1 MLETI
6 LNILFIISFVVL
18 IVLEAFVM
26 VDRKRNVD
34 VNEELKKFL
43 IKMSKSENCKINFFI
58 TSDKSDKHKKTTMI
72 DE

>member
-1 MLETI
+1 LDTV
-6 LNILFIISFVVL
+6 LNFLFIISFVAL

-26 VDRKRNVD
+26 VDRRRNID

-58 TSDKSDKHKKTTMI
+58 TSDKHEKTTRI
-72 DE
+72 DG